1 MERKDNIEKRVNELT
16 QLLENV
22 EFIEQQI
29 LEMELLPNEKDRQ
42 DKSDIEDC
50 DLFNSIDDS

>member
-16 QLLENV
+16 QVLENV

-29 LEMELLPNEKDRQ
+29 LEMELLPNEKD
-42 DKSDIEDC
+42 
-50 DLFNSIDDS
+50 

>member
-16 QLLENV
+16 QVLENV